1 VHGTI
6 VQLKPWVFR
15 SKQSPVIL
23 KYTTLAAIRAMQPLE
38 PLAVSKEETVNAFR
52 KITGTFGQP
61 ENILHFE
68 GYVKTAA

>member
-1 VHGTI
+1 
-6 VQLKPWVFR
+6 
-15 SKQSPVIL
+15 VIL